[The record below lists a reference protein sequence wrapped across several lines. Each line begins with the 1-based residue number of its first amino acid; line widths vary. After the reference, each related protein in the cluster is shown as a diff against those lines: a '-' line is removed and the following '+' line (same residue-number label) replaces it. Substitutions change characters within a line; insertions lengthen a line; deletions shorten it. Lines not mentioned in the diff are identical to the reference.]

1 MRVPTAVQSNQS
13 GAWGGV
19 GGMGPAGWSIQNMR
33 LGFYQ
38 KIEAAPINTELS
50 PSTYEELRRN
60 NIFTELIA

>member
-1 MRVPTAVQSNQS
+1 
-13 GAWGGV
+13 
-19 GGMGPAGWSIQNMR
+19 MGPAGWSIQNMR